1 MQQGKSTVPQFS
13 RTTLEQVEPFRKVQQ
28 TERDGLFLPEQ
39 TAVGEPK
46 EKRVGDPARCTRN
59 REVNRSTCVQG
70 PGPQSDQPKVAPCRG
85 RPRKSRPV
93 PKSMIRVF
101 FGAVVVMVMIS
112 LDRWSRIGVPVVAS
126 GMGGKPSF
134 SLFFRLR
141 GVVDEHRVE
150 HGQNEQ
156 SCRLTG

>member
-1 MQQGKSTVPQFS
+1 RVGAEPQVMQQGKSTVPQLLS
-13 RTTLEQVEPFRKVQQ
+13 TSLQQVEPLGKVQQ
-28 TERDGLFLPEQ
+28 TESDGLFPPEQ
-39 TAVGEPK
+39 SAVGEPK

-112 LDRWSRIGVPVVAS
+112 LTGGVGSESPSSPV
-126 GMGGKPSF
+126 G
-134 SLFFRLR
+134 
-141 GVVDEHRVE
+141 
-150 HGQNEQ
+150 
-156 SCRLTG
+156 